1 MNNIKQLI
9 NDLYNTKKITKQV
22 YNMLN
27 KAIIHV
33 QNTTF

>member
-1 MNNIKQLI
+1 MMYTIL
-9 NDLYNTKKITKQV
+9 KKITKQV

-33 QNTTF
+33 ENTAF